1 MPKRTF
7 LNLLK
12 GYEPSGKDGKGK
24 RFVSKEISGTASRD
38 VASRT
43 GRRMAAVA
51 QGFFNMIAYTSTRS
65 CGLFLGSFGLLT
77 LLIHIAKDYLG
88 FSNEV
93 SLPIIITASLFAI
106 LSIPFITFDKPM
118 AIAMQELRLTEV
130 IFFEFFCMQRLQKKS
145 VPITVHPVAALIL
158 GVLLATLGGFVPVF
172 YVILGILAAVYLYLA
187 VASPEFSF
195 FFIFLVMP
203 YLPMLEYA
211 ELILAVL
218 VLITL
223 LSFVRKIAEGKR
235 IYHLEQYDV
244 LIWIMLTMVFISG
257 ILIGDS
263 SAILSALVMLL
274 LGFGGYALTG
284 SLVAN
289 RRLADCVVKAN
300 IFSSLPISVIAIIEF
315 SLGLARGE
323 VRGSSA
329 TLGSPDM
336 LGAFLLVSAFFMA
349 YFVRVRRSVGVK
361 VIYGIYLLLT
371 AVAMATTLR
380 VWLAATVII
389 ALLAVAVISVGRFAS
404 PLLAALALL
413 PYGFLF
419 LPDSALSAIMRSKAI
434 AVLGL
439 DSYIWEWM
447 QSRELFLDNLFLGVG
462 TGNFADTYYSANFLL
477 QIACEAGLLVLVAF
491 VAIFAVRLVHRSV
504 YRPYM
509 KSSQVGL
516 ASNLADVV
524 LVSLLVYGLFTSLWV
539 SPTIYYLFWCVFG
552 FGSAVLRISKKEF
565 DDRVGYFSD
574 GASSDSSSIDISL
587 L

>member
-38 VASRT
+38 MASRT
-43 GRRMAAVA
+43 GRRMAAAA

-88 FSNEV
+88 ISAEV
-93 SLPIIITASLFAI
+93 SLPVIVTASLFTI
-106 LSIPFITFDKPM
+106 LAIPFITFDKPV

-130 IFFEFFCMQRLQKKS
+130 IFFEFFCMQRLQRKR
-145 VPITVHPVAALIL
+145 VPITVHPVVALIL
-158 GVLLATLGGFVPVF
+158 GILLAALGALVPVF

-203 YLPMLEYA
+203 YLPMFEHA
-211 ELILAVL
+211 EIILATLVL
-218 VLITL
+218 VTL

-244 LIWIMLTMVFISG
+244 LIWIMLTIVFING
-257 ILIGDS
+257 ILVGDK
-263 SAILSALVMLL
+263 SALLSALVMLL

-315 SLGLARGE
+315 ALGLARGE

-336 LGAFLLVSAFFMA
+336 LGAFLLVSAFFMS
-349 YFVRVRRSVGVK
+349 YFVKVRRSIAVK
-361 VIYGIYLLLT
+361 VIYALYLLLT
-371 AVAMATTLR
+371 VVAMATTMCA
-380 VWLAATVII
+380 WLIVTVITAFI
-389 ALLAVAVISVGRFAS
+389 ALVVIRIGRFTS
-404 PLLAALALL
+404 PLLGTLALL

-419 LPDSALSAIMRSKAI
+419 LPDSALSAIAGSS
-434 AVLGL
+434 AVSALGF
-439 DSYIWEWM
+439 SAYIEEWV
-447 QSRELFLDNLFLGVG
+447 QSRELFVDNLFLGVG
-462 TGNFADTYYSANFLL
+462 TGNFADAYYSANFLL

-491 VAIFAVRLVHRSV
+491 IAIFAVRLVHRSV
-504 YRPYM
+504 YHPYM
-509 KSSQVGL
+509 KSSQVGF
-516 ASNLADVV
+516 ASNLADVA
-524 LVSLLVYGLFTSLWV
+524 LISLLVYGLFTSLWV

-574 GASSDSSSIDISL
+574 GESSDSSSIDISL